1 MEIPRKSENRQFESC
16 VLCGQE
22 TEYAVTDSISLR
34 KYYVDGAG
42 QLCKECFKRFDK
54 GKENS
59 NEDKIVSSV

>member
-16 VLCGQE
+16 VLCRQE

-42 QLCKECFKRFDK
+42 QLCEECYKKYKKQKEMKND
-54 GKENS
+54 GK
-59 NEDKIVSSV
+59 